1 MRPTRIVP
9 TIIVAC
15 LIASTSC
22 SDTVAPTWPRKLAA
36 PATPLTTLQGVAQL
50 APANANE
57 FIGGVSDGRQPSA
70 LGIISR

>member
-1 MRPTRIVP
+1 MRPMRIVP
-9 TIIVAC
+9 NLIAAC

-36 PATPLTTLQGVAQL
+36 PATPLATLQGVAQL
-50 APANANE
+50 APTSPNE
-57 FIGGVSDGRQPSA
+57 FIGGVSDSSQPSA